1 MENKKANEKL
11 EKLTIRISK
20 NKKEM
25 LKKMVEKSSYNS
37 LEDLTRA
44 GIDKKINLQIYKD
57 NMDVIVKELS
67 KLIDAKL
74 DFFQFSKKIEC
85 K

>member
-1 MENKKANEKL
+1 MKKKSKEKIV
-11 EKLTIRISK
+11 KLTIRIPK
-20 NKKEM
+20 
-25 LKKMVEKSSYNS
+25 LKKGMMTKIVEKSSYNS

-44 GIDKKINLQIYKD
+44 GIDKKINLQLYKD
-57 NMDVIVKELS
+57 NMDVIVIELS
-67 KLIDAKL
+67 ILIDAIL

>member
-1 MENKKANEKL
+1 MKKKSKEKIV
-11 EKLTIRISK
+11 KLTIRIPK
-20 NKKEM
+20 
-25 LKKMVEKSSYNS
+25 LKKGMMTKIVEKSSYNS

-67 KLIDAKL
+67 ELIDAKL

>member
-1 MENKKANEKL
+1 MTK
-11 EKLTIRISK
+11 I
-20 NKKEM
+20 
-25 LKKMVEKSSYNS
+25 VEKSSYNS

-44 GIDKKINLQIYKD
+44 GIDEKINLQIYKD

-74 DFFQFSKKIEC
+74 NFFQFSKKIEC

>member
-1 MENKKANEKL
+1 MTK
-11 EKLTIRISK
+11 I
-20 NKKEM
+20 
-25 LKKMVEKSSYNS
+25 VEKSSYNS
-37 LEDLTRA
+37 LADLTRA

>member
-1 MENKKANEKL
+1 MTK
-11 EKLTIRISK
+11 I
-20 NKKEM
+20 
-25 LKKMVEKSSYNS
+25 VEKSSYNS

-57 NMDVIVKELS
+57 NMDVIVKQLS

-74 DFFQFSKKIEC
+74 NYFQL
-85 K
+85 

>member
-1 MENKKANEKL
+1 MTK
-11 EKLTIRISK
+11 I
-20 NKKEM
+20 
-25 LKKMVEKSSYNS
+25 VEKSSYNS
-37 LEDLTRA
+37 LEDLPSA

>member
-1 MENKKANEKL
+1 MTK
-11 EKLTIRISK
+11 I
-20 NKKEM
+20 
-25 LKKMVEKSSYNS
+25 VEKSSYNS
-37 LEDLTRA
+37 LEDLARA

-74 DFFQFSKKIEC
+74 NFFQFSKKIEC

>member
-1 MENKKANEKL
+1 MTK
-11 EKLTIRISK
+11 I
-20 NKKEM
+20 
-25 LKKMVEKSSYNS
+25 VEKSSYNS

-44 GIDKKINLQIYKD
+44 GIDKKINLKIYKD

-74 DFFQFSKKIEC
+74 NFFQFSKKIEC